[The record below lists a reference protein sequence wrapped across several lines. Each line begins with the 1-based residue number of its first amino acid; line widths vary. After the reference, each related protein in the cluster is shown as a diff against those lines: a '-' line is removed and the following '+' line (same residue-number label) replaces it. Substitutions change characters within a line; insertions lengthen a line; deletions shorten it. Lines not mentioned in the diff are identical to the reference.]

1 MLIFEDYT
9 EFIQWY
15 EKQKSNIDSCIQIG
29 KVEYASIEEV
39 LKE

>member
-15 EKQKSNIDSCIQIG
+15 EKQKAKIDLRIQIG
-29 KVEYASIEEV
+29 KVEYASVEEAI
-39 LKE
+39 KE